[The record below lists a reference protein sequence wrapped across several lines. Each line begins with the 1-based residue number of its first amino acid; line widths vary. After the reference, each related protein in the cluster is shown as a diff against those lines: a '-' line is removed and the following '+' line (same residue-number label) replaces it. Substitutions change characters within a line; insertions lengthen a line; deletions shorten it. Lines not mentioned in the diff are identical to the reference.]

1 MSISNPIARNDYVGN
16 GATIT
21 WSYGF
26 KVFAESDLAVVSYSS
41 VTGLFTALVLNLDY
55 TVTGVGNDTGGSITQ
70 IIGFSI
76 PAILPATSTLSIVR
90 GMAFT
95 QPAVLNNQ
103 GLFYPKT
110 IEDAFD
116 RLTMLLQQMN
126 DTLNRSVKL
135 PLTEA
140 PTSLNSTLPT
150 VTQRVNKYFGWNSL
164 GDIISVA
171 SAAPST
177 LVSAFWNTILGLT
190 TSLASRT
197 ALGTKEI
204 VYAIDSGVS
213 PNHVLSGANIAI
225 AGFVAPTAYLD
236 GDRYTFKAAFASAAS
251 VTLNV
256 NGLGA
261 KGILKKGADTSFGTS
276 LYLALQLREYSVNEY
291 ITVQYNIG
299 LDKFVIISNLFGMD
313 SQISYG
319 TTAGSGGTAY
329 VTTGIRRIFG
339 VAVPSGNIFAFKADV
354 ANAGACTLSINGG
367 TALPLKIAVF
377 GVTQDPP
384 AGLFSANDVV
394 QVVSDGTNYV
404 ILQDTAVRKLVSVTN
419 VTAVAN
425 TGNIA
430 LVAGQKYSVEFQ
442 ANQNTAAGRLDLRF
456 NADAGALYKWITVT
470 ESSGAGP
477 VAGNG
482 ANAATEIRLS
492 GADLV
497 AVGSSIA
504 GSFEFTPK
512 TADSTIGNLSHR
524 LSYLTGAN
532 LQGTT
537 GAGYY
542 DGAANITSFQLL
554 TSAGTFTGKILVY
567 AIPS

>member
-1 MSISNPIARNDYVGN
+1 
-16 GATIT
+16 
-21 WSYGF
+21 
-26 KVFAESDLAVVSYSS
+26 
-41 VTGLFTALVLNLDY
+41 VLNVDY
-55 TVTGVGNDTGGSITQ
+55 TVTGVGSDTGGSITQ
-70 IIGFSI
+70 IIGVSI

-150 VTQRVNKYFGWNSL
+150 VSQRANKYFGWNSL

-204 VYAIDSGVS
+204 VYATDSGVS
-213 PNHVLSGANIAI
+213 PNHVLSGVNIAA
-225 AGFVAPTAYLD
+225 AGYVAPTAYLD
-236 GDRYTFKAAFASAAS
+236 GATYTFKAAFSSSALSSLA
-251 VTLNV
+251 V
-256 NGLGA
+256 NGLPA
-261 KGILKKGADTSFGTS
+261 KLLRKKGADPATGATLYIANS
-276 LYLALQLREYSVNEY
+276 LRDYSLGEY
-291 ITVQYNIG
+291 ITVQYNLA
-299 LDKFVIISNLFGMD
+299 LDQFVIISSIYAQD
-313 SQISYG
+313 SMVSYG
-319 TTAGSGGTAY
+319 VSGASAGTTY
-329 VTTGIRRIFG
+329 DTGNGIKRVNFTIT
-339 VAVPSGNIFAFKADV
+339 GNIFVFKADV
-354 ANAGACTLSINGG
+354 ANTGACTLNVNAGG
-367 TALPLKIAVF
+367 AKPLKISAF
-377 GVTQDPP
+377 GVLQDPP
-384 AGLFSANDVV
+384 AGLFSANDIV
-394 QVVSDGTNYV
+394 QVVYDGTNYV

-456 NADAGALYKWITVT
+456 NADAGALYKWVTVT
-470 ESSGAGP
+470 ESTGAGP

-504 GSFEFTPK
+504 GSFDFTPK
-512 TADSTIGNLSHR
+512 IADSTIGNLTHR
-524 LSYLTGAN
+524 SSYLTGAN